1 MPNSTDYELNCHWTG
16 RDWDFFLPIPRIVD
30 LRSIPVEF
38 AFLSL
43 FFPFCGIVYFFLY
56 LCFPSFDFWS
66 FFYDCYHFLCSCVVF
81 ISVSLLS
88 VIVSSAMAFDDRF
101 AAGSIAPSFQYL
113 FMFIIMIFSIFFDSF
128 VWTSFI
134 PSHFPVAEGMGWA
147 GREEGVPCAS
157 CRRHSS
163 PPPPTPPPSYWNGKC
178 RRWLILPWWWSD

>member
-1 MPNSTDYELNCHWTG
+1 MSWIAIEQVGIGIFSFQSQGLLIWDQFRLNSP
-16 RDWDFFLPIPRIVD
+16 FFLSSFHSVELFISFYIYI
-30 LRSIPVEF
+30 SPVLIF
-38 AFLSL
+38 GF
-43 FFPFCGIVYFFLY
+43 
-56 LCFPSFDFWS
+56 